1 MEERVKISYRMVCEY
16 SSMFQG
22 IVSRLMNF
30 DSRRGQDDAGVE
42 DEQDKFAV
50 NLHRHGCVEV
60 MKKL

>member
-1 MEERVKISYRMVCEY
+1 
-16 SSMFQG
+16 MFQG